1 MRKPVD
7 ATTPDPAAGPGI
19 SSDEPV
25 AGERVDEPVAGE
37 AVDEA
42 VDEQIAGE
50 PVEGV
55 PVLVQARPMAP
66 VTYAA
71 LPAVQ
76 AVAVAATSFVA
87 GAAALALVRRHAARK
102 LLRSRPV
109 ARRPV
114 DMLPVVGSR
123 TFIVDIH
130 LLAKPGE

>member
-7 ATTPDPAAGPGI
+7 ATTPDPAAGHGLP
-19 SSDEPV
+19 SDEPV